1 MRNHHTTFE
10 SDELLLTLR
19 TVLPLY
25 KDVENP
31 QVIMWIWDIECAR
44 WCYVMGYESECGP
57 DLIMSLVYN
66 ESCDYYEMGDVCENE
81 FDNRHYIYG
90 IYPSGS
96 RPKVNTI
103 IKHLRKLKHGTPVVG

>member
-31 QVIMWIWDIECAR
+31 QVIMWIWDLLITCIAISTA
-44 WCYVMGYESECGP
+44 SEEK
-57 DLIMSLVYN
+57 S
-66 ESCDYYEMGDVCENE
+66 
-81 FDNRHYIYG
+81 
-90 IYPSGS
+90 
-96 RPKVNTI
+96 
-103 IKHLRKLKHGTPVVG
+103 